1 MHTHVHTC
9 VFTHVHTCV
18 FTRVHT
24 HTSAQI
30 HFVNDNN
37 ITISI
42 GAIVVGELQKLHLG
56 NPSWPIIAGNLLPQ
70 TRHTENM
77 SNALENNPRLQHA
90 EERKPSSGA
99 AGFAPLG
106 VAWNTRVV
114 SDAISRYCREGSVIG
129 KCCPSRTSALFNK
142 QCPLKKSEIYQKR
155 NAVSRVP
162 ISVLELA
169 ETDLRFQLRFLLQ
182 LI

>member
-18 FTRVHT
+18 FTHVHT

-99 AGFAPLG
+99 WRG
-106 VAWNTRVV
+106 
-114 SDAISRYCREGSVIG
+114 
-129 KCCPSRTSALFNK
+129 
-142 QCPLKKSEIYQKR
+142 
-155 NAVSRVP
+155 
-162 ISVLELA
+162 LEHACSL
-169 ETDLRFQLRFLLQ
+169 
-182 LI
+182 